1 MEGLQIPPSNK
12 LLIVKKNYF
21 ELYLIIN
28 EEKIFNGLYRKVDA
42 LKVVKHFQGRYFNPV
57 IRIQEASI

>member
-1 MEGLQIPPSNK
+1 M
-12 LLIVKKNYF
+12 KKNYF

-42 LKVVKHFQGRYFNPV
+42 LKVVDHFKGKYFNPI
-57 IRIQEASI
+57 IRIEEASI

>member
-1 MEGLQIPPSNK
+1 MEELQILPSNK

-28 EEKIFNGLYRKVDA
+28 EQKIFNGLYRKVDA

-57 IRIQEASI
+57 IHIQEASI

>member
-1 MEGLQIPPSNK
+1 MEELQILPSNK

-57 IRIQEASI
+57 IHIQEASI